1 MSINTATLVEN
12 VETVEV
18 DDQPKVSSSV
28 ITENDVNIDTGG
40 AIVTVKQTTEDVIIT
55 DPSVKVVDRI
65 NESSVDIV
73 LKVDGAA
80 TWTPLQLTLSGW
92 YDASDETT
100 ITDSDGSV
108 LQWDDKSTSGN
119 DLGQID
125 GARQP
130 TTGTRSLNGLNVL
143 DFNDDVL
150 TTTITPISLSSTGV
164 TIFIVAKFENLSG
177 STFRGGLEILPDG
190 LDINKGINFFNDRN
204 IDFRA
209 RRGPSPFL
217 DGVFSPSD
225 TDDHV
230 FGLSYSNTLS
240 SIYLDG
246 TKGTDS
252 TGTKDRT
259 VQNVY
264 VGGLQGLASVTNLDG
279 YIAEVF
285 IAPSILSDSDR
296 QKSEGYLAHKWG
308 LEDNLPVSH
317 PYKSAP
323 PTV

>member
-80 TWTPLQLTLSGW
+80 AWTPLQLTLSGW

-100 ITDSDGSV
+100 ITDSSGSV
-108 LQWDDKSTSGN
+108 SQWDDKSTSGN

-130 TTGTRSLNGLNVL
+130 TTGTRLLNGLNVL

-217 DGVFSPSD
+217 DGVFSSSD

-252 TGTKDRT
+252 TGAKDRT

>member
-1 MSINTATLVEN
+1 
-12 VETVEV
+12 
-18 DDQPKVSSSV
+18 
-28 ITENDVNIDTGG
+28 
-40 AIVTVKQTTEDVIIT
+40 VIIT

-252 TGTKDRT
+252 TGAKDRT